1 MNKKH
6 NKSKIVA
13 LALSIALVIVMTAML
28 AACNDTMGQDA
39 LKTITFDLNDGS
51 GRTVQEVI
59 NIKEPI
65 SYTPPTREGYDFA
78 GWTLDKA
85 GKNAFDASAVSEESA
100 TLYAQWKI
108 KTFGVYFF
116 LYDGED
122 PISSQ
127 TVEYGKSAVAPSQDV
142 INAALKEGDI
152 FVKWTVSFDN
162 VKGIVYV
169 YAETSKMHCSAIF
182 KNGDDIVKT
191 VEGEYGQALTLPL
204 DSDIPSKVGY
214 TFAGWFDEDGNQ
226 AIAGETTLKGD
237 KTYSAKWTLNAP
249 QTPSVN
255 GSREI
260 TYGENTTLTASVN
273 KVIDGVSYVFEWS
286 KSGKSLAT
294 GNEVTLEKLTAGRH
308 VIIVSA
314 YATDGTQ
321 NSKSVSASV
330 TINVTKA
337 TLRATIAPIN
347 IVYGDVLPALDF
359 VYSGFVSGDN
369 NSAVDATKVVYS
381 TEYAPLSAVGEYT
394 ISASG
399 FVAANYDVTFDDG
412 KIVVGKKA
420 VTAKSTLTF
429 DKKYDG
435 STLVKSF
442 GNDAFDGII
451 DGHVL
456 TLNLSTSASNVGE
469 YTYQDGTIT
478 ATIKIVNADGQSV
491 AGNYNVTFD
500 ATAIIELATINES
513 DYTVPSAERNTFT
526 YDTLNHGFG
535 IKSGHFDVKY
545 SLNEKGI
552 YTSDAP
558 HFADAGVYTVYYTV
572 SHDNYMTVGGSYVVT
587 VNKAKLTIT
596 VSNQNTVYGSDFDFY
611 ESAYSV
617 DGNDYGVPT
626 YTLSCAYSV
635 GDNAGTYPIVL
646 TIANDKNFDIT
657 VNNASLTV
665 EKAALSVSLTP
676 LYVTYGEQLVL
687 DVASVA
693 TATGLFA
700 GDNLADVINLTTDY
714 AADNNHGV
722 NGEYS
727 VYCALD
733 ADNQNYDLTTEKA
746 KVTVEKR
753 TLRVEINGMSVV
765 YGEPIGE
772 YTYTVT
778 EGNVVD
784 GDVLSEIVI
793 CESDYTNTRPNYTPV
808 GYTPIMARSGNDN
821 YYVYAIPADIEITK
835 RPVTVTLQAD
845 GIEYNRAFAEYIA
858 QTAPNK
864 IHISAENENI
874 TDDAS
879 GFMAKDSIDA
889 AKKACFSFKLVR
901 GQYGDNADE
910 EYKPGMVGA
919 FELIGEYVNDEYLQN
934 YDITVISAKIYVSAL
949 SYSVVISKKYAY
961 KDGVTASFDIASA
974 LRHVLREG
982 DVIQGTISTKSCE
995 VDTYTLNSSNYK
1007 EFDNL
1012 FEVKNFKVT
1021 NEYGDVTS
1029 AYLLNPYDCEINIE
1043 IAEISIP
1050 HNVQSLSTFTY
1061 DGEAHS
1067 VAVEVED
1074 LGVLVAY
1081 SLDNET
1087 WTSDVPSF
1095 VNVDDTGNG
1104 YTVYYKLEKN
1114 DENVA
1119 NPIEYFG
1126 SYVVKITKRRMQI
1139 ICQDQY
1145 TAYGDP
1151 FTVDQ
1156 TKYEIVNAV
1165 DKDLANI
1172 RITLCAYN
1180 TEKKVEY
1187 IPGDHVGNGYVT
1199 IRDKEL
1205 YYPNNNYYCDIIN
1218 GYLHIEQKEVYVR
1231 GRETT
1236 YTVVYGEEVGEY
1248 TYDVVDAA
1256 GNIIDAAKEL
1266 IKFTNVYTP
1275 GCPVGTTYGVNA
1287 EAVAADYY
1295 VNYKVVDCNI
1305 SVEVLPRPLTVKVK
1319 DASFVYGQEIALEF
1333 EIVGGTLIG
1342 EDTLDA
1348 HYNLTD
1354 RNVGEYTVEA
1364 SFDSYNAS
1372 NRNYNVTAQPGV
1384 VTITKATLTVTLS
1397 KTQTINYG
1405 DDMPTYTATMSGFAQ
1420 GEDESIIGGSLV
1432 VGCDY
1437 IDNKAAGTFDVTAS
1451 GYTSGNYEIV
1461 YVKSSLVVK
1470 KATLTITVQPHDAI
1484 TYGDDVPTDFE
1495 YVAEGFVNGDNES
1508 ILAGKVRFVT
1518 QYKKG
1523 SYASDTKYTFNAACD
1538 TLDNYNIVLSN
1549 AQTLV
1554 VNKANHT
1561 KAEVDAALAQV
1572 NLSGTYKYGETLGA
1586 YSLAGT
1592 GFDWVDA
1599 NTLVTCDMNDI
1610 GYAVIYCKNKTN
1622 YNVFDDG
1629 NTYIKINLAKAD
1641 AVFEYD
1647 GEFGAR
1653 YTGSAIDFEGIMKGT
1668 ANPEGVVK
1676 ANRIDHVSG
1685 WNPTFTYTLVEPV
1698 GMTQMIDGGIYKVR
1712 VSASETTNYNAA
1724 QLDVVFNV
1732 YAAQLGS
1739 AYMTVENALATAK
1752 SGDTVYLVGNAFLS
1766 KNATVN
1772 SGVNFILGLKTAS
1785 YSKTAGSVTIDSD
1798 YMKST
1803 DSPAIAGAYSWKTV
1817 AADYTL
1823 TINQD
1828 VILMISGGNVI
1839 VAGRLGHT
1847 NQPFEGHT
1855 SGSYSKIINNG
1866 DIALNGGKFDVR
1878 GLVNGSGQATFN
1890 SGSVYSPFV
1899 VRDFKGGSYTVNK
1912 AWKNKTFSSKGKVAP
1927 FAEYEMPNIQCDSRY
1942 YSGATL
1948 TGYADLYAGDQHNI
1962 TNVNAI
1968 SSSGI
1973 LRIASGGYI
1982 DKKYDASTEKTTLTL
1997 VGNIT
2002 LGSLELKLSMKV
2014 LGISINETVK
2024 MSETYFPIPWTYN
2037 INIGDGNT
2045 TSSLTAGDDYK
2056 VMPGAV
2062 ITVKKNAKLTTTGEL
2077 IVYNNWTDTN
2087 TIRKYPVSKGTDGS
2101 LIIDGGAFEAT
2112 TFGGIVQGTGNGG
2125 TAKVTKNLSVT
2136 AYEHDNNDRLEVTK
2150 EATLADGTKMAKG
2163 ESYTL

>member
-65 SYTPPTREGYDFA
+65 SYTPPTREGYDFV
-78 GWTLDKA
+78 GWTHDKA

-142 INAALKEGDI
+142 IDAALKEGDI
-152 FVKWTVSFDN
+152 FVKWTESFDN

-204 DSDIPSKVGY
+204 DSDIPSKIGY
-214 TFAGWFDEDGNQ
+214 TFAGWFDEDGGQ
-226 AIAGETTLKGD
+226 AIAGETTLKGN

-249 QTPSVN
+249 QTPSVS

-260 TYGENTTLTASVN
+260 TYGENVTLTASID

-286 KSGKSLAT
+286 KSGKALAKGST
-294 GNEVTLEKLTAGRH
+294 VTLEKLPAGRH
-308 VIIVSA
+308 VITITA

-321 NSKSVSASV
+321 NSKTISASL
-330 TINVTKA
+330 TINVAKA

-347 IVYGDVLPALDF
+347 IVYGDMLPALDF
-359 VYSGFVSGDN
+359 VYSGFVSGDD
-369 NSAVDATKVVYS
+369 NSAMDATKVVYS
-381 TEYAPLSAVGEYT
+381 TEYTPLSAVGEYT

-399 FVAANYDVTFDDG
+399 FVSANYDVTFDNG
-412 KIVVGKKA
+412 TIVVGKKA
-420 VTAKSTLTF
+420 VTAKSALTF
-429 DKKYDG
+429 DKEYDG
-435 STLVKSF
+435 STLVKAF
-442 GNDAFDGII
+442 GNDSFDGII

-456 TLNLSTSASNVGE
+456 TLDLATTASNVGE

-478 ATIKIVNADGQSV
+478 AKIKIVNADGQSI
-491 AGNYNVTFD
+491 AGNYNITFD

-535 IKSGHFDVKY
+535 VNSDHFDVKY
-545 SLNEKGI
+545 SLDEKGI

-587 VNKAKLTIT
+587 INKAKLTIT
-596 VSNQNTVYGSDFDFY
+596 VNDQNTVYGGDFDFD
-611 ESAYSV
+611 ESDYTV
-617 DGNDYGVPT
+617 DGNDYGVVK

-646 TIANDKNFDIT
+646 AIANDKNFDIT
-657 VNNASLTV
+657 VNNNVLTV

-700 GDNLADVINLTTDY
+700 GDSLADVINLTTDY
-714 AADNNHGV
+714 AADNSHGV
-722 NGEYS
+722 NGEYY
-727 VYCALD
+727 VYCALK
-733 ADNQNYDLTTEKA
+733 ADNQNYDLTAEKA

-753 TLRVEINGMSVV
+753 ILRVEINGMSVV

-772 YTYTVT
+772 YSYTLA
-778 EGNVVD
+778 EGSVVD
-784 GDVLSEIVI
+784 GDVLSDIVL
-793 CESDYTNTRPNYTPV
+793 CESDYTNVRPNYTPV

-821 YYVYAIPADIEITK
+821 YDLIAIPADIEITK
-835 RPVTVTLQAD
+835 RPVTVTLRAN
-845 GIEYNRAFAEYIA
+845 GISYNRTFSEYVA
-858 QTAPNK
+858 QTAPNN
-864 IHISAENENI
+864 ISVFAENENV
-874 TDDAS
+874 AEGAR

-889 AKKACFSFKLVR
+889 AKKDCLTYKLAR
-901 GQYGDNADE
+901 GQYGINADE

-919 FELIGEYVNDEYLQN
+919 FELIGEYVNEEYLQN
-934 YDITVISAKIYVSAL
+934 YDITVVNTKIDVSGL
-949 SYSVVISKKYAY
+949 EYGVEISKKYAY
-961 KDGVTASFDIASA
+961 KDGVAASFDIASA
-974 LRHVLREG
+974 LKTVLHEG
-982 DVIQGTISTKSCE
+982 DVVEGTISTKSSK
-995 VDTYTLNSSNYK
+995 VGKYTVGYDNAE

-1012 FEVKNFKVT
+1012 FEIKNFKVT

-1029 AYLLNPYDCEINIE
+1029 VYKFSPYLSEINIE

-1050 HNVQSLSTFTY
+1050 HNVQSLTTFTY

-1074 LGVLVAY
+1074 SGVIVSY
-1081 SLDNET
+1081 SLDNEN
-1087 WTSDVPSF
+1087 WTDDVPSF
-1095 VNVDDTGNG
+1095 VNVDDMGSG
-1104 YTVYYKLEKN
+1104 YTVYYKLVKN

-1126 SYVVKITKRRMQI
+1126 SYVVKITKRRIQI
-1139 ICQDQY
+1139 ICHDQY
-1145 TAYGDP
+1145 AIYGDP
-1151 FTVDQ
+1151 YTVDQ
-1156 TKYEIVNAV
+1156 NAYDLINAI
-1165 DKDLANI
+1165 DKDVANI
-1172 RITLCAYN
+1172 RITICAYN
-1180 TEKKVEY
+1180 DEKKVEY
-1187 IPGDHVGNGYVT
+1187 VPGDHIGRYVT
-1199 IRDKEL
+1199 MRDKEL
-1205 YYPNNNYYCDIIN
+1205 SYPHNNYICDVSY
-1218 GYLHIEQKEVYVR
+1218 GYLHVEQKEVYVK
-1231 GRETT
+1231 GHETT
-1236 YTVVYGEEVGEY
+1236 YTVVYGEEAGEY
-1248 TYDVVDAA
+1248 TYDVVDAE
-1256 GNIIDAAKEL
+1256 GNVIDAAKEL
-1266 IKFTNVYTP
+1266 IKFTNVYEP
-1275 GCPVGTTYGVNA
+1275 GCPADMTYGVDA
-1287 EAVAADYY
+1287 EAIAADYY
-1295 VNYKVVDCNI
+1295 VNYKVVGCDI
-1305 SVEVLPRPLTVKVK
+1305 SVKVLPRPLTVKVK
-1319 DASFVYGQEIALEF
+1319 DASFVYGQEIALEY
-1333 EIVGGTLIG
+1333 EIVGGTLFND
-1342 EDTLDA
+1342 DTLDP
-1348 HYNLTD
+1348 HYDLTD
-1354 RNVGEYTVEA
+1354 TNVGEYTVSA

-1372 NRNYNVTAQPGV
+1372 NKNYAITVQSGV

-1397 KTQTINYG
+1397 KTQTITYG

-1437 IDNKAAGTFDVTAS
+1437 ADNKAAGTFDVTAS

-1470 KATLTITVQPHDAI
+1470 KATLTLTAKPHDAI

-1523 SYASDTKYTFNAACD
+1523 SDASDTKYNFNAACE
-1538 TLDNYNIVLSN
+1538 TLDNYNVVFGV

-1554 VNKANHT
+1554 VNKASHT
-1561 KAEVDAALAQV
+1561 KAEVEEALAQI

-1592 GFDWVDA
+1592 GFDWIDA
-1599 NTLVTCDMNDI
+1599 NTLVTCDMNDV
-1610 GYAVIYCKNKTN
+1610 GYAVRYCKNKTN

-1668 ANPEGVVK
+1668 ASPEGVVK

-1698 GMTQMIDGGIYKVR
+1698 GTTQMIDGGIYKVR
-1712 VSASETTNYNAA
+1712 VSTSETTNYNAA
-1724 QLDVVFNV
+1724 RIDVVFNV

-1739 AYMTVENALATAK
+1739 TYMTVENALATAK
-1752 SGDTVYLVGNAFLS
+1752 SGDIVYLVGNAFLS

-1866 DIALNGGKFDVR
+1866 DIAMNGGKFDVR

-1890 SGSVYSPFV
+1890 TGSVYSPFV

-1962 TNVNAI
+1962 TTVNAI

-1973 LRIASGGYI
+1973 LRIASGGYV
-1982 DKKYDASTEKTTLTL
+1982 DKTYDASTEKTTLTL

-2037 INIGDGNT
+2037 INIGDGKT
-2045 TSSLTAGDDYK
+2045 ASSLTAGDDYK

-2062 ITVKKNAKLTTTGEL
+2062 ITVKKNAKLNSTGEL

-2087 TIRKYPVSKGTDGS
+2087 TIRKYPVSKGTDGT
-2101 LIIDGGAFEAT
+2101 LIIDGGTFEAT

-2136 AYEHDNNDRLEVTK
+2136 SYEHDNNDRLEVTK
-2150 EATLADGTKMAKG
+2150 EATLANGTKMVAG
-2163 ESYTL
+2163 TSYTL